1 MRIIGL
7 TGGIGTGKSTVANY
21 LSNTYQLPL
30 FDADIYAREAVKTGS
45 QGWQEIVNHYGDG
58 ILLPSGEI
66 DRPQLGKII
75 FGNPEEKLWLES
87 LIHPYVRNKLVRKIN
102 ESTINNLSSLSA
114 IVLVVPLLFEAKMT
128 DLVTEIWVVSCHLDQ
143 QIERIKERDRLEIS
157 DVHRRINSQMSLTSK
172 TNLADVVIQNTK
184 DLTSLYQQID
194 RAFN

>member
-87 LIHPYVRNKLVRKIN
+87 LIHPYVRNELVRQIN